1 MRIVVDT
8 NVIISGVFFG
18 GAPREILKAVITSK
32 VTACATAE
40 IVDEYLEIVDE
51 MISRKQG
58 TINRNILSPLI
69 RSLEMIEPRTQVE
82 VPRDPDDD
90 KFLGC
95 AKDAKALY
103 IVSGDKD
110 LLVLERFENIEI
122 ITAREFCEKYLST
135 QADEVP

>member
-1 MRIVVDT
+1 MKIVVDT

-18 GAPREILKAVITSK
+18 GAPMQILSAIVSSK
-32 VTACATAE
+32 VTACATTE

-51 MISRKQG
+51 MVSRKQG
-58 TINRNILSPLI
+58 TINRDILSPLI
-69 RSLEMIEPRTQVE
+69 RSLEMIEPQTHVE
-82 VPRDPDDD
+82 VSRDPDDD

-95 AKDAKALY
+95 AKDAKAVY

-122 ITAREFCEKYLST
+122 VTARDFCDRYLT
-135 QADEVP
+135 

>member
-8 NVIISGVFFG
+8 NVLISGVFFG
-18 GAPREILKAVITSK
+18 GMPRKVLSAVIHK
-32 VTACATAE
+32 EITACATEE
-40 IVDEYLEIVDE
+40 IVDEYNEIVQE

-58 TINRNILSPLI
+58 RLNNDILAPLI
-69 RSLEMIEPRTQVE
+69 GTMEIVE
-82 VPRDPDDD
+82 AKTRVVISRDPVDD

-110 LLVLERFENIEI
+110 LLVLEKFDDIEI
-122 ITAREFCEKYLST
+122 ITAKEFCERYLLK
-135 QADEVP
+135 

>member
-18 GAPREILKAVITSK
+18 GAPRQILNAIVTSK

-40 IVDEYLEIVDE
+40 IVDEYLEIMDE
-51 MISRKQG
+51 MLSRKQG
-58 TINRNILSPLI
+58 SLNRNILSPLI
-69 RSLEMIEPRTQVE
+69 HSLEMIEPRTQVE
-82 VPRDPDDD
+82 LSRDPDDD

-110 LLVLERFENIEI
+110 LLVLERFEDIEI
-122 ITAREFCEKYLST
+122 ITAREFYERYLSK
-135 QADEVP
+135 

>member
-8 NVIISGVFFG
+8 NVLISGVFFG
-18 GAPREILKAVITSK
+18 GMPRKVLSAVISK
-32 VTACATAE
+32 EITACATEEIIGEYNE
-40 IVDEYLEIVDE
+40 IVQE

-58 TINRNILSPLI
+58 HLSSDILAPLI
-69 RSLEMIEPRTQVE
+69 GTMEIVE
-82 VPRDPDDD
+82 AKTKVELSRDPDDD

-110 LLVLERFENIEI
+110 LLVLEEFDAIEI
-122 ITAREFCEKYLST
+122 ITAKEFCERYLM
-135 QADEVP
+135 E

>member
-8 NVIISGVFFG
+8 NVIVSGVFFG
-18 GAPREILKAVITSK
+18 GAPKQILNAIVAAK
-32 VTACATAE
+32 VTACATTE
-40 IVDEYLEIVDE
+40 IVDEYLEIVEE

-58 TINRNILSPLI
+58 SIDKNILSPLI
-69 RSLEMIEPRTQVE
+69 RSLEMIEPRTHVE
-82 VPRDPDDD
+82 LSRDPDDD

-122 ITAREFCEKYLST
+122 ITARDFCDRYLST
-135 QADEVP
+135 

>member
-18 GAPREILKAVITSK
+18 GAPREILSAIVTSK
-32 VTACATAE
+32 VTACATTE

-51 MISRKQG
+51 MVSRKQG
-58 TINRNILSPLI
+58 NINKNILSPLI
-69 RSLEMIEPRTQVE
+69 HSLEMIEARTQVKLS
-82 VPRDPDDD
+82 RDPDDD
-90 KFLGC
+90 KFIGC

-110 LLVLERFENIEI
+110 LLVLERYENIEI
-122 ITAREFCEKYLST
+122 ITAREFCDRYLSK
-135 QADEVP
+135 

>member
-18 GAPREILKAVITSK
+18 GAPRQILNAIVTSK

-51 MISRKQG
+51 MLSRKQG
-58 TINRNILSPLI
+58 SLNRNILSPLI
-69 RSLEMIEPRTQVE
+69 HSLEMIEPRTQVE
-82 VPRDPDDD
+82 LSRDPDDD

-110 LLVLERFENIEI
+110 LLVLERFEDIEI
-122 ITAREFCEKYLST
+122 ITAREFYERYLSK
-135 QADEVP
+135 

>member
-8 NVIISGVFFG
+8 NVLISGVFFG
-18 GAPREILKAVITSK
+18 GMPRK
-32 VTACATAE
+32 VPSAIISRKITACATKEIIDEYNE
-40 IVDEYLEIVDE
+40 IVQE

-58 TINRNILSPLI
+58 HLNKDILVPLI
-69 RSLEMIEPRTQVE
+69 GTMKILEAKTRIELS
-82 VPRDPDDD
+82 RDPDDD

-110 LLVLERFENIEI
+110 LLVLEKYEGIEI
-122 ITAREFCEKYLST
+122 ITAKEFCERHLN
-135 QADEVP
+135 

>member
-1 MRIVVDT
+1 MKIVVDT
-8 NVIISGVFFG
+8 NVLISGVFFG
-18 GAPREILKAVITSK
+18 GMPRRVLSAIIRKQVR
-32 VTACATAE
+32 ACATDEIIDEYNE
-40 IVDEYLEIVDE
+40 IVQE

-58 TINRNILSPLI
+58 HLNKDILAPLI
-69 RSLEMIEPRTQVE
+69 GMMELVEAKTKVSLS
-82 VPRDPDDD
+82 RDPDDD

-122 ITAREFCEKYLST
+122 ITAKDFCERYLS
-135 QADEVP
+135 E

>member
-1 MRIVVDT
+1 MKIVVDT

-18 GAPREILKAVITSK
+18 GAPMQILSAIVSSK
-32 VTACATAE
+32 VTACATTE

-51 MISRKQG
+51 MVSRKQG
-58 TINRNILSPLI
+58 TINRDILSPLI
-69 RSLEMIEPRTQVE
+69 CSLEMIEPQTHVE
-82 VPRDPDDD
+82 VSRDPDDD

-95 AKDAKALY
+95 AKDAKAVY

-122 ITAREFCEKYLST
+122 VTARDFCDRYLT
-135 QADEVP
+135 